1 MAVASR
7 NALGPRPAPDP
18 EAAAFLQFFGT
29 LAANPSVRLIS
40 QDPLGG
46 YIDLWVCLADEDE
59 ANEMAIYDALAAYH
73 ASDDVTTPVDLH
85 LILASEPDDAF
96 PSDLRPMFRR
106 R

>member
-7 NALGPRPAPDP
+7 HALGPHPAPDP
-18 EAAAFLQFFGT
+18 EEAAFLQFFGT

-46 YIDLWVCLADEDE
+46 AIDFWVRLGDDDE
-59 ANEMAIYDALAAYH
+59 AHEMAIYDALAAYH

-85 LILASEPDDAF
+85 LVLASEPDDAF
-96 PSDLRPMFRR
+96 PSNLHPMYRR